1 MSESIN
7 SFEEKVKDLKL
18 QLEGQ
23 KSTFDATSEDI
34 SKMRKEIELFQDTLE
49 LGTYGVYQP
58 QFNFE
63 VSSQYSEKLELNYQ
77 KQRLL
82 IKQGAGAKCDRQ
94 WVVRGSQSEGKKM
107 TKQYEKLMIFAFNG
121 ECEAIISK
129 VKWNNIEKSKERI
142 VKIYENVNTLGSSHE
157 IYVTKSFLECKLEE
171 LALTY
176 EYELKKYEEKEEQ
189 KRLKEQMKE
198 EERALRE
205 LERAKKS
212 AEQDEI
218 VFEKEIEKTKQQLE
232 SGLIDNKNELLEK
245 IAQLEAELQLA
256 HERKDRA
263 ISMAQQTKVGH
274 IYVVSNIGAFGENV
288 YKIGMTRRLDPKE
301 RVKELGD
308 ASVPFHFDVHAIIY
322 SENAPQ
328 LEYEIHKQFD
338 NQRLNKIN
346 YRKEF
351 FKITLDELEK
361 IHSHNN
367 KC

>member
-1 MSESIN
+1 MMDDQTHTLFGLGIGIVLTSIVAFIIISSLRKKITSLNLEKDSAYLEVDKLKEHIIQFGPLAKMSESIN

-94 WVVRGSQSEGKKM
+94 WVVGGSQSEGKKM

-176 EYELKKYEEKEEQ
+176 EYELQ
-189 KRLKEQMKE
+189 KNMKRKRSKNVLKN
-198 EERALRE
+198 R
-205 LERAKKS
+205 
-212 AEQDEI
+212 
-218 VFEKEIEKTKQQLE
+218 
-232 SGLIDNKNELLEK
+232 
-245 IAQLEAELQLA
+245 
-256 HERKDRA
+256 
-263 ISMAQQTKVGH
+263 
-274 IYVVSNIGAFGENV
+274 
-288 YKIGMTRRLDPKE
+288 
-301 RVKELGD
+301 
-308 ASVPFHFDVHAIIY
+308 
-322 SENAPQ
+322 
-328 LEYEIHKQFD
+328 
-338 NQRLNKIN
+338 
-346 YRKEF
+346 
-351 FKITLDELEK
+351 
-361 IHSHNN
+361 
-367 KC
+367 